1 MIYVP
6 EYNSGNCAYILN
18 SDVIRVY
25 SSVPSH
31 NSTISYRDYYIKNS
45 YIYNDGSTTFSNY
58 STLPVCIDSNRIST
72 EHYYRNDYPQILFI
86 FIVFA
91 FCCFW
96 IPWRIYCRIF
106 RRYL

>member
-6 EYNSGNCAYILN
+6 EYTSGNCAYILN
-18 SDVIRVY
+18 TDVIRVY
-25 SSVPSH
+25 NSVPVH
-31 NSTISYRDYYIKNS
+31 NSTISYKDYYIKSN
-45 YIYNDGSTTFSNY
+45 YIYNDGTTTFSQY
-58 STLPVCIDSNRIST
+58 STLPTCIVDSRITT

-86 FIVFA
+86 FLVFA
-91 FCCFW
+91 FCCLW